1 MANKKENIIW
11 TNNDYSEW
19 KECMIKYDGASEEDV
34 TLEAYY
40 DDTDFCLDDER
51 DNLDIDLDKVVVCF
65 IDLGLWDGRYRA
77 AMVCKHQ
84 NVNSI
89 FDFMAAS
96 RSCDYFD
103 FYCDRYNVRS
113 RASHHDGTNYALF
126 RLCESAEQAER
137 VTDQWVH
144 EKASEEKIRKR
155 TRSLRPYVAKVY
167 GF

>member
-1 MANKKENIIW
+1 MKTKENNIW
-11 TNNDYSEW
+11 TNNAYPEW
-19 KECMIKYDGASEEDV
+19 REDMIKYDGASEEDV
-34 TLEAYY
+34 TPEEYY
-40 DDTDFCLDDER
+40 EYVDMCLDDEKA
-51 DNLDIDLDKVVVCF
+51 NLDVDLDKVVVCL
-65 IDLGLWDGRYRA
+65 IDLGLWNGRYRA
-77 AMVCKHQ
+77 AMVCRER

-113 RASHHDGTNYALF
+113 RASHHDGTNFALF
-126 RLCESAEQAER
+126 RLCESVEQAER

-155 TRSLRPYVAKVY
+155 TRSLRPYVARVY
-167 GF
+167 GW

>member
-1 MANKKENIIW
+1 MKTKENIIW

-34 TLEAYY
+34 TLEEYY
-40 DDTDFCLDDER
+40 DNMNICLDDAR
-51 DNLDIDLDKVVVCF
+51 DNLYIDLDKVVVCF
-65 IDLGLWDGRYRA
+65 IDLGLWNGRYRA

-96 RSCDYFD
+96 SSCDYFD

-113 RASHHDGTNYALF
+113 RAIHHDGTNYALF
-126 RLCESAEQAER
+126 RLCESVEQAER

-144 EKASEEKIRKR
+144 EEASEEKICKR
-155 TRSLRPYVAKVY
+155 TRSLRPYVARRY
-167 GF
+167 GW